1 MKKILIAFAL
11 LLAAACTPSWQPE
24 GEERLVVEGWIDA
37 GGFPIVMVTTSVP
50 TSTEYQ
56 SIDDQESHLMR
67 HARVT
72 VSDGEN
78 SVILTGK
85 YNDAYFPPYIYTT
98 SDLRGVAGKSYS
110 LKVELPS
117 VGLTAI
123 GTTTIPTA
131 VPLDSIWCVPSP
143 DDKGKYNI
151 KARFSDPEAS
161 EDYYRLFV
169 KVAGKDSSYVASY
182 MGCMSDSDLP
192 RHAEI
197 NVMRGLS
204 VDNESSWAWNPASF
218 EKGDEVMVKFC
229 TMDRVSYEFW
239 NSYERVVSLSVL
251 PMFQAT
257 YNPAFNV
264 TGGIGYWCG
273 YGASKYTIRVGE

>member
-1 MKKILIAFAL
+1 MKKTLLAFAL
-11 LLAAACTPSWQPE
+11 LLAACTPSWQPE

-56 SIDDQESHLMR
+56 SIDDQERHLMR

-78 SVILTGK
+78 SVILTGM

-143 DDKGKYNI
+143 DEKGKYNI
-151 KARFSDPEAS
+151 KASFSDPES
-161 EDYYRLFV
+161 TKDYYRLFV

-182 MGCMSDSDLP
+182 MGCHKDVDLP
-192 RHAEI
+192 RPAEI
-197 NVMRGLS
+197 AVMKGLS
-204 VDNESSWAWNPASF
+204 VNNQSSWEWNPASF

>member
-56 SIDDQESHLMR
+56 SIDDQKNHLVR
-67 HARVT
+67 HAKVT
-72 VSDGEN
+72 FSDGAT
-78 SVILTGK
+78 SVILTGMDNK
-85 YNDAYFPPYIYTT
+85 RYFPPFIYTT
-98 SDLRGVAGKSYS
+98 SDLRGVAGKTYT
-110 LKVELPS
+110 LKVEYK
-117 VGLTAI
+117 GMTA
-123 GTTTIPTA
+123 TASTTIPA
-131 VPLDSIWCVPSP
+131 SVPLDSLWCVPSA

-182 MGCMSDSDLP
+182 MGCMSDSDLLRP
-192 RHAEI
+192 AEI

-239 NSYERVVSLSVL
+239 NSYERVVSLSIL

-257 YNPAFNV
+257 YNPAYNV

-273 YGASKYTIRVGE
+273 YGASKYAIRVGE

>member
-1 MKKILIAFAL
+1 MKKTLLAFAL
-11 LLAAACTPSWQPE
+11 LLAACTPSWQPE

-239 NSYERVVSLSVL
+239 NSYEPVVSLSVL

-273 YGASKYTIRVGE
+273 YGASKYTIRVEE

>member
-151 KARFSDPEAS
+151 KASFSDPEAS

-239 NSYERVVSLSVL
+239 NSYECVVSLSTL

>member
-11 LLAAACTPSWQPE
+11 LLTAACTPSWQPE

-56 SIDDQESHLMR
+56 SIDDQKNHLVR
-67 HARVT
+67 HAKVT
-72 VSDGEN
+72 FSDGAT
-78 SVILTGK
+78 SVILTGMDNK
-85 YNDAYFPPYIYTT
+85 RYFPPFIYTT
-98 SDLRGVAGKSYS
+98 SDLRGVAGKTYT
-110 LKVELPS
+110 LKVEYK
-117 VGLTAI
+117 GMTA
-123 GTTTIPTA
+123 TASTTIPA
-131 VPLDSIWCVPSP
+131 SVPLDSLWCVPSA

-182 MGCMSDSDLP
+182 MGCMSDSDLLRP
-192 RHAEI
+192 AEI

-239 NSYERVVSLSVL
+239 NSYERVVSLSIL

-257 YNPAFNV
+257 YNPAYNL

-273 YGASKYTIRVGE
+273 YGASKYAIRVGE

>member
-56 SIDDQESHLMR
+56 SIDDQKNHLVR
-67 HARVT
+67 HAKVT
-72 VSDGEN
+72 FSDGAT
-78 SVILTGK
+78 SVILTGMDNK
-85 YNDAYFPPYIYTT
+85 RYFPPFIYTT
-98 SDLRGVAGKSYS
+98 SDLRGVAGKTYT
-110 LKVELPS
+110 LKVEYK
-117 VGLTAI
+117 GMTA
-123 GTTTIPTA
+123 TASTTIPA
-131 VPLDSIWCVPSP
+131 SVPLDSLWCVPSA

-182 MGCMSDSDLP
+182 MGCMSDSDLLRP
-192 RHAEI
+192 AEI

-257 YNPAFNV
+257 YNPAYNV

-273 YGASKYTIRVGE
+273 YGASKYAIRVGE

>member
-11 LLAAACTPSWQPE
+11 LLTAACTPSWQPE

-56 SIDDQESHLMR
+56 SIDDQKNHLVR
-67 HARVT
+67 HAKVT
-72 VSDGEN
+72 FSDGAT
-78 SVILTGK
+78 SVILTGMDNK
-85 YNDAYFPPYIYTT
+85 RYFPPFIYTT
-98 SDLRGVAGKSYS
+98 SDLRGVAGKTYT
-110 LKVELPS
+110 LKVEYK
-117 VGLTAI
+117 GMTA
-123 GTTTIPTA
+123 TASTTIPA
-131 VPLDSIWCVPSP
+131 SVPLDSLWCVPSA

-182 MGCMSDSDLP
+182 MGCMSDSDLLRP
-192 RHAEI
+192 AEI

-239 NSYERVVSLSVL
+239 NSYERVVSLSIL

-257 YNPAFNV
+257 YNPAYNL

-273 YGASKYTIRVGE
+273 YGAGKYAIRVGE

>member
-78 SVILTGK
+78 SVILTGM
-85 YNDAYFPPYIYTT
+85 YNDAYFPPYIYKT

-143 DDKGKYNI
+143 DEKGKYNI

>member
-182 MGCMSDSDLP
+182 MGCMSDSNLP

-273 YGASKYTIRVGE
+273 YGASKYTIRVEE

>member
-1 MKKILIAFAL
+1 MKKILIALAL
-11 LLAAACTPSWQPE
+11 LLTAACTPFWQPE

-56 SIDDQESHLMR
+56 SIDDQKNHLVR
-67 HARVT
+67 HAKVT
-72 VSDGEN
+72 FSDGES
-78 SVILTGK
+78 SVILTGMDNK
-85 YNDAYFPPYIYTT
+85 RYFPPFIYTT
-98 SDLRGVAGKSYS
+98 SDLRGVSGKTYT
-110 LKVELPS
+110 LKVEYN
-117 VGLTAI
+117 GMTA
-123 GTTTIPTA
+123 TASTTIPAA
-131 VPLDSIWCVPSP
+131 VPIDSLWCVPSA

-192 RHAEI
+192 RPAVI

-204 VDNESSWAWNPASF
+204 IDNENSWAWNPASF
-218 EKGDEVMVKFC
+218 EKGDEVLVKFC
-229 TMDRVSYEFW
+229 TMDRVSYDFW
-239 NSYERVVSLSVL
+239 SSYERVVSLSIL

-257 YNPAFNV
+257 YNPAYNV

>member
-1 MKKILIAFAL
+1 MKMILIAFAL

-56 SIDDQESHLMR
+56 SIDDQKNHLVR
-67 HARVT
+67 HAKVT
-72 VSDGEN
+72 FSDGAT
-78 SVILTGK
+78 SVILTGMDNK
-85 YNDAYFPPYIYTT
+85 RYFPPFIYTT
-98 SDLRGVAGKSYS
+98 SDLRGVAGKTYT
-110 LKVELPS
+110 LKVEYK
-117 VGLTAI
+117 GMTA
-123 GTTTIPTA
+123 TASTTIPA
-131 VPLDSIWCVPSP
+131 SVPLDSLWCVPSA

-182 MGCMSDSDLP
+182 MGCMSDSDLLRP
-192 RHAEI
+192 AEI

-257 YNPAFNV
+257 YNPAYNV

-273 YGASKYTIRVGE
+273 YGAGKYAIRIGE

>member
-56 SIDDQESHLMR
+56 SIDDQKNHLVR
-67 HARVT
+67 HAKVT
-72 VSDGEN
+72 FSDGAT
-78 SVILTGK
+78 SVILTGMDNK
-85 YNDAYFPPYIYTT
+85 RYFPPFIYTT
-98 SDLRGVAGKSYS
+98 SDLRGVAGKTYT
-110 LKVELPS
+110 LKVEYK
-117 VGLTAI
+117 GMTA
-123 GTTTIPTA
+123 TASTTIPA
-131 VPLDSIWCVPSP
+131 SVPLDSLWCVPSA

-182 MGCMSDSDLP
+182 MGCMSDSDLLRP
-192 RHAEI
+192 AEI

-229 TMDRVSYEFW
+229 TIDRVSYEFW

-257 YNPAFNV
+257 YNPAYNV

-273 YGASKYTIRVGE
+273 YGACKYAIRVGE

>member
-56 SIDDQESHLMR
+56 SIDDQKNHLVR
-67 HARVT
+67 HAKVT
-72 VSDGEN
+72 FSDGAT
-78 SVILTGK
+78 SVILTGMDNK
-85 YNDAYFPPYIYTT
+85 RYFPPFIYTT
-98 SDLRGVAGKSYS
+98 SDLRGVAGKTYT
-110 LKVELPS
+110 LKVEYK
-117 VGLTAI
+117 GMTA
-123 GTTTIPTA
+123 TASTTIPA
-131 VPLDSIWCVPSP
+131 SVPLDSLWCVPSA

-169 KVAGKDSSYVASY
+169 KVVGKDSSYVASY
-182 MGCMSDSDLP
+182 MGCMSDSDLLRP
-192 RHAEI
+192 AEI

-257 YNPAFNV
+257 YNPAYNV

-273 YGASKYTIRVGE
+273 YGACKYAIRVGE